1 MKLKKGDTVTVIAGK
16 DKGKTGEI
24 LRVLPIKDRVVVEG
38 VAIAKRHTRGV
49 SGQTGRIVERPM
61 PVHQSNVMIVDPET
75 KKPTRIRVE
84 RKDGARVR
92 ITKKSGSVLS

>member
-16 DKGKTGEI
+16 DKGKTGTL
-24 LRVLPIKDRVVVEG
+24 LRVLPSEDRVVVDG

-61 PVHQSNVMIVDPET
+61 PIHKSNVMLVDPKT
-75 KKPTRIRVE
+75 KQPTRVRIE
-84 RKDGARVR
+84 RKDGTRVR
-92 ITKKSGSVLS
+92 VTKKSGSVLA